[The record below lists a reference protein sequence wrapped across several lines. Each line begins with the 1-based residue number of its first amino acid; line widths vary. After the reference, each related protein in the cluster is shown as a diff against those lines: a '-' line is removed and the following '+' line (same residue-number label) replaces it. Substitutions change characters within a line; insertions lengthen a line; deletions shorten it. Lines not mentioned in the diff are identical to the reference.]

1 MRDGIVALTGVVHRC
16 FTVSGEQ
23 QMRSCLSFSRMG
35 LRGAELVEMTPNYW
49 SFFAFFSIPIFS
61 TARQDSSQVT
71 CCFHV
76 FNNSLRCMP
85 CPRVAG
91 WKCNE
96 GKLLNMKETLNIWRV
111 ASIIYLA
118 LIDRRYLLIFC
129 DTSLVVGVSHLIFS
143 KKQEVWLSNFV
154 GPGAMCKKIPSPPQD
169 HRRRKSDRV
178 G

>member
-129 DTSLVVGVSHLIFS
+129 DTSVTSLGSRSFSPDILQEARGVVVEFCWTWRYVQENTQSPTGSQ
-143 KKQEVWLSNFV
+143 KKE
-154 GPGAMCKKIPSPPQD
+154 K
-169 HRRRKSDRV
+169 
-178 G
+178 